1 MADKNNDGSL
11 DFEEILKLLK
21 QLNADMDKKY
31 VQELFNVCCS
41 IQYKRKNSVKGNNSF
56 ICMYRYFRISMLLLK
71 VVDFVYFCFLV
82 CRKLT
87 RPKLVVN
94 QYWMQRNLLNFITCW
109 QKDQKLMKYSWNMM
123 MEKDFGHLQIC
134 VNSSTMNKRYRNI
147 SFLSLVP

>member
-41 IQYKRKNSVKGNNSF
+41 IQYKRKNSLKGNNSF

-71 VVDFVYFCFLV
+71 VVDFV
-82 CRKLT
+82 
-87 RPKLVVN
+87 
-94 QYWMQRNLLNFITCW
+94 
-109 QKDQKLMKYSWNMM
+109 
-123 MEKDFGHLQIC
+123 
-134 VNSSTMNKRYRNI
+134 
-147 SFLSLVP
+147 